1 MQKLKDK
8 NVIIM
13 IKGRFVSQKLES
25 PSTLIRTPTAKKI
38 ITAIYLAVIAAIIG
52 ASISLLVVCSP
63 IARANPLTPPPNP
76 TPTVPPGPCII
87 ATATYGS
94 PLASEVVFMR
104 SVRDDLIGS
113 SPTGS
118 VLVKWWNSF
127 YYSWSPPVAH
137 AIAGSD
143 QLKTLFSALLSPL
156 LGSMHVVAGVYES
169 WAWLNPDLAAV
180 ASFLVAAALSVSIY
194 ILLPAVAIRYA
205 VMYVWQL
212 WKRKRTR
219 INSN

>member
-1 MQKLKDK
+1 
-8 NVIIM
+8 
-13 IKGRFVSQKLES
+13 VSQKLEA
-25 PSTLIRTPTAKKI
+25 PSTISRVPMRRD
-38 ITAIYLAVIAAIIG
+38 VIAAISVAVIMVII
-52 ASISLLVVCSP
+52 ASISLLVVYQP
-63 IARANPLTPPPNP
+63 IAHANPLTPPPEP

-113 SPTGS
+113 SAAGS

-127 YYSWSPPVAH
+127 YYSWSPPVAS

-143 QLKTLFSALLSPL
+143 QLKTLFSVLLSPL
-156 LGSMHVVAGVYES
+156 LWSMYVVAGVYES
-169 WAWLNPDLAAV
+169 LAWLSPDLAAIV
-180 ASFLVAAALSVSIY
+180 SFMLAAALSMSIY

-205 VMYVWQL
+205 VLHVW
-212 WKRKRTR
+212 RKCEREK
-219 INSN
+219 